1 VSEHTIELTVNG
13 VVRQA
18 RVEARRSLADVLRDD
33 LRLTGTHLGCE
44 HGVCGACTVLLD
56 GEPARSCITLAVQAD
71 GGDVSTVESLG
82 APDDLHPLQQAF
94 RDAHSFQCGYCTP
107 GFVIESLAL
116 LRDNPAPTE
125 REVREALAG
134 NICRCT
140 GYESIVRGVL
150 LAAERTKEGP

>member
-1 VSEHTIELTVNG
+1 MSEHTIELTVNG
-13 VVRQA
+13 VA
-18 RVEARRSLADVLRDD
+18 RRATVEARRSLADVLREE

-56 GEPARSCITLAVQAD
+56 GEPARSCITLAVQAH
-71 GGDVSTVESLG
+71 GSEVATVESLG
-82 APDDLHPLQQAF
+82 APDNLHPLQQAF

-150 LAAERTKEGP
+150 LAAERTKEVR